1 MASALTPE
9 QLNAITGLNPT
20 KYDADSANDNT
31 IENSPVG
38 YVFAR
43 IQNNNSSG
51 YSCQVTAVSTKTV
64 TEGSSGNLAVQDPAV
79 VIPGSG
85 GVRVIGPW
93 SANFGDPVTLQ
104 WDMELTPTEVVDDTD
119 LDIEVFKIA

>member
-1 MASALTPE
+1 MATALTPE

-20 KYDADSANDNT
+20 KYDADSGDDNT
-31 IENSPVG
+31 IANNPVG

-43 IQNNNSSG
+43 IQNNAAVDYDCS
-51 YSCQVTAVSTKTV
+51 VTAVSTKTI
-64 TEGSSGNLAVQDPAV
+64 TEGSSGTLTVEDPTV
-79 VIPGSG
+79 VIPGNG

-104 WDMELTPTEVVDDTD
+104 WDMEVQPGNVVLDTD
-119 LDIEVFKIA
+119 VDVEVFKIA